1 MRNFVNKVQP
11 NIILRKLYQLKGCK
25 QLIIISFATRLG
37 WPNSVDLRP
46 LSVLLERSQVRDSN
60 GLVWLH
66 EKKIII
72 PFARKLDLVQ
82 NL

>member
-25 QLIIISFATRLG
+25 QLIISLATHLG

-46 LSVLLERSQVRDSN
+46 LSVLLERSQVRNIMQCIRS
-60 GLVWLH
+60 LKSKCL
-66 EKKIII
+66 E
-72 PFARKLDLVQ
+72 PYFATS
-82 NL
+82 